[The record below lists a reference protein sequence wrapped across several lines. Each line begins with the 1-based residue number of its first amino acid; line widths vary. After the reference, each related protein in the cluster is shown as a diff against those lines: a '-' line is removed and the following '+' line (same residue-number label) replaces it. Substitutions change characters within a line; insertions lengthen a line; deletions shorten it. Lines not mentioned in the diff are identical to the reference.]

1 MSKHKP
7 FPWRIGAMQNGKVAI
22 DSADGQAVTD
32 WIDPEDAQVIL
43 SAQDLLEALENIVN
57 SLVDSDE
64 EGLIEHT
71 EQIENARAAIAKA
84 RGES

>member
-43 SAQDLLEALENIVN
+43 SAQDLLEALE
-57 SLVDSDE
+57 SLFNAVDSA
-64 EGLIEHT
+64 IELT
-71 EQIENARAAIAKA
+71 PDVMRKAQDAIKKA